1 MHTRMFTGRLAQAVH
16 AYPTWSM
23 AIRQAAAQFFM
34 EIDGRR
40 ARPAQHAP
48 DSASPVPTGRIGLE

>member
-1 MHTRMFTGRLAQAVH
+1 LVHEAALAMRTGMFAGRLAQAVH

-23 AIRQAAAQFFM
+23 AVRQAAAQFFM

-40 ARPAQHAP
+40 ARPAERP
-48 DSASPVPTGRIGLE
+48 SP